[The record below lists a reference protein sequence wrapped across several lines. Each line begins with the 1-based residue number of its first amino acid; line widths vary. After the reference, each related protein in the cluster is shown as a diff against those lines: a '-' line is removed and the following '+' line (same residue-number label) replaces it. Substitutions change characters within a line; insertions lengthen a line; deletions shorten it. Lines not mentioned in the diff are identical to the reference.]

1 MHRLRRVRTGMPRR
15 GDQAG
20 HRAGIGG
27 VVETQSRVFSQMA
40 KYHDEGHT
48 SRRCERVG
56 WRAGQAQPLQSGAA
70 RRGGLGKNGRICER
84 GRQMNDDILAALKT
98 VIDPEL
104 GINIVDLGL
113 IYRSA
118 RTANGID
125 IALTMT
131 TPACP
136 LGEMMTD
143 EIKLVLRDRFP
154 DLPDVRVEIVW
165 DPPWS
170 PELMSEES
178 RRQLGML

>member
-1 MHRLRRVRTGMPRR
+1 
-15 GDQAG
+15 
-20 HRAGIGG
+20 
-27 VVETQSRVFSQMA
+27 
-40 KYHDEGHT
+40 
-48 SRRCERVG
+48 
-56 WRAGQAQPLQSGAA
+56 
-70 RRGGLGKNGRICER
+70 
-84 GRQMNDDILAALKT
+84 MNDDILAALKT

-113 IYRSA
+113 VYHA
-118 RTANGID
+118 GRTANGID
-125 IALTMT
+125 IELTMT

-136 LGEMMTD
+136 LGEMMTA

-154 DLPDVRVEIVW
+154 ELPNLRVEIVW

>member
-1 MHRLRRVRTGMPRR
+1 
-15 GDQAG
+15 
-20 HRAGIGG
+20 
-27 VVETQSRVFSQMA
+27 
-40 KYHDEGHT
+40 
-48 SRRCERVG
+48 
-56 WRAGQAQPLQSGAA
+56 
-70 RRGGLGKNGRICER
+70 
-84 GRQMNDDILAALKT
+84 MNDDILAALKT

-136 LGEMMTD
+136 LGEMMTE

-154 DLPDVRVEIVW
+154 ELPDLRVEIVW

-178 RRQLGML
+178 RQQLGIL

>member
-1 MHRLRRVRTGMPRR
+1 
-15 GDQAG
+15 
-20 HRAGIGG
+20 
-27 VVETQSRVFSQMA
+27 
-40 KYHDEGHT
+40 
-48 SRRCERVG
+48 
-56 WRAGQAQPLQSGAA
+56 
-70 RRGGLGKNGRICER
+70 
-84 GRQMNDDILAALKT
+84 MNDEILAALKT

-113 IYRSA
+113 IYRAA
-118 RTANGID
+118 RTANGIE
-125 IALTMT
+125 IELTMT

>member
-1 MHRLRRVRTGMPRR
+1 
-15 GDQAG
+15 
-20 HRAGIGG
+20 
-27 VVETQSRVFSQMA
+27 
-40 KYHDEGHT
+40 
-48 SRRCERVG
+48 
-56 WRAGQAQPLQSGAA
+56 
-70 RRGGLGKNGRICER
+70 
-84 GRQMNDDILAALKT
+84 MNDDILAALKK

-113 IYRSA
+113 VYHAAHS
-118 RTANGID
+118 ANGID

-136 LGEMMTD
+136 LGEMMTE

-154 DLPDVRVEIVW
+154 DVADVRVELVW

-178 RRQLGML
+178 RQRLGMD

>member
-1 MHRLRRVRTGMPRR
+1 
-15 GDQAG
+15 
-20 HRAGIGG
+20 
-27 VVETQSRVFSQMA
+27 
-40 KYHDEGHT
+40 
-48 SRRCERVG
+48 
-56 WRAGQAQPLQSGAA
+56 
-70 RRGGLGKNGRICER
+70 
-84 GRQMNDDILAALKT
+84 MNDDILAALKT

-113 IYRSA
+113 VYHAA
-118 RTANGID
+118 RNAHRID

-136 LGEMMTD
+136 LGEMMTE

-154 DLPDVRVEIVW
+154 DTPDIHVELVW

-170 PELMSEES
+170 PDLMSEES

>member
-1 MHRLRRVRTGMPRR
+1 
-15 GDQAG
+15 
-20 HRAGIGG
+20 
-27 VVETQSRVFSQMA
+27 
-40 KYHDEGHT
+40 
-48 SRRCERVG
+48 
-56 WRAGQAQPLQSGAA
+56 
-70 RRGGLGKNGRICER
+70 
-84 GRQMNDDILAALKT
+84 MNDDILAALKT

-113 IYRSA
+113 VYRA
-118 RTANGID
+118 TRNANGID

-136 LGEMMTD
+136 LGEMMTE
-143 EIKLVLRDRFP
+143 EIKLALHDQYP
-154 DLPDVRVEIVW
+154 DALDVRVVLVW

>member
-1 MHRLRRVRTGMPRR
+1 
-15 GDQAG
+15 
-20 HRAGIGG
+20 
-27 VVETQSRVFSQMA
+27 
-40 KYHDEGHT
+40 
-48 SRRCERVG
+48 
-56 WRAGQAQPLQSGAA
+56 
-70 RRGGLGKNGRICER
+70 
-84 GRQMNDDILAALKT
+84 MNDEVLAALKT

-113 IYRSA
+113 VYRTA
-118 RTANGID
+118 HNANGID

-136 LGEMMTD
+136 LGEMMSE

-154 DLPDVRVEIVW
+154 DTPDVRVELVW